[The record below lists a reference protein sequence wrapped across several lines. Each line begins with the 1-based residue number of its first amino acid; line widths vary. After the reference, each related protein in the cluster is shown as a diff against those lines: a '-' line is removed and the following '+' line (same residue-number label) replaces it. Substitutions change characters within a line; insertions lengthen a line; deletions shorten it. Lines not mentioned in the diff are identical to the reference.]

1 VLVLV
6 ALQEN
11 ILNQIKPAHPV
22 TLTALN
28 VQAQVVTVLH
38 VPTHQEVP
46 LPNVHVPMD
55 TMMMKILG
63 NVLNVN
69 TTVPVYNLSSV
80 KLVYMTIVNLET
92 LPIVSVWMD
101 TMKILMEIVKSVIV
115 NVKHVRDPV
124 IIAKDVKEENI
135 ERLLLLNVVAPIN
148 TIH

>member
-1 VLVLV
+1 
-6 ALQEN
+6 
-11 ILNQIKPAHPV
+11 
-22 TLTALN
+22 
-28 VQAQVVTVLH
+28 
-38 VPTHQEVP
+38 
-46 LPNVHVPMD
+46 MD

-80 KLVYMTIVNLET
+80 KLVYMTIVNLGT